1 MKMADR
7 YHKWVEWSEE
17 DQVHAADVVFR
28 GAGRPED
35 LGILRSSTAPAG
47 SASAGIARGLLRA

>member
-1 MKMADR
+1 MGAVGTADL
-7 YHKWVEWSEE
+7 VL
-17 DQVHAADVVFR
+17 R

-35 LGILRSSTAPAG
+35 LRILRSSTALAG